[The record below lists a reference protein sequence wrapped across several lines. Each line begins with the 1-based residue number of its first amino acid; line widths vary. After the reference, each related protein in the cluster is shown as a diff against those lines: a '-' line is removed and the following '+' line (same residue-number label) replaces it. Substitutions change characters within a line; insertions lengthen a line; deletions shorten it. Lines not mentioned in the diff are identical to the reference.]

1 MAPAGARVA
10 AAGLRFR
17 ATLLCFPILEMTDVQ
32 PHLQPSDSGNKR
44 GPSRRAAPGGPL
56 TTPVNDDPTAGSL
69 SHPRVKMLVT
79 QGDLTP
85 AGATHTPPTPAPL
98 PARGAGLHLVLSIV
112 AAIVAVTFL
121 VLLASKL

>member
-1 MAPAGARVA
+1 MAPAGVA

-32 PHLQPSDSGNKR
+32 PHPPPSDSGNAR
-44 GPSRRAAPGGPL
+44 GASRRAAPGVPL
-56 TTPVNDDPTAGSL
+56 TTPVNDGPTAGSL

-98 PARGAGLHLVLSIV
+98 PARGAGLHLALSIL
-112 AAIVAVTFL
+112 AAIVAITFL
-121 VLLASKL
+121 ILLANKL